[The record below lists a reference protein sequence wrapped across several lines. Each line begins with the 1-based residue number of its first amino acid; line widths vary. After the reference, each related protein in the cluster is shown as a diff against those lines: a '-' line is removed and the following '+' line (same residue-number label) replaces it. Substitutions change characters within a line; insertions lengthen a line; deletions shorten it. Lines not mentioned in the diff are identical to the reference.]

1 MRYALV
7 IMLAVMAVVV
17 SGCATAP
24 SSGVNYHY
32 GAHLPLVPAPVVVV
46 ETPPQPREVWIET
59 SRGSVQAWQQGGQ
72 TYIVDGLGQTIP
84 VPSGVGLDI
93 VYTNPGDIR
102 VMRQEDRADF
112 HSMLRADQQNHNQ
125 SMNWARYR
133 LQRDQQEHRQEMEER
148 RQDLR
153 EQEQVIETLEDLNRM
168 RNQNVL
174 LGTNTIP
181 TQVQDRRIQQQEVKI
196 PATVIRTSEERS
208 VRMTTP
214 SVSRP
219 LATERRVERA
229 EVAEQR
235 KSVVVPPK
243 KRTSAPV
250 VTCERV
256 VTPRQSASVNSQRVV
271 RPEAGSQ
278 PRTRGER

>member
-32 GAHLPLVPAPVVVV
+32 GSRLPLAPAPVVVV

-93 VYTNPGDIR
+93 VYANPGDIR

-181 TQVQDRRIQQQEVKI
+181 TPAQVQERRQMPVFVRVPEQRG
-196 PATVIRTSEERS
+196 ARSTV
-208 VRMTTP
+208 P
-214 SVSRP
+214 SVSKP
-219 LATERRVERA
+219 LVVERRVERA
-229 EVAEQR
+229 EVVEQQR
-235 KSVVVPPK
+235 KPVVVPPK

-250 VTCERV
+250 VTREPV
-256 VTPRQSASVNSQRVV
+256 VTRQSTSARPERQKMVV